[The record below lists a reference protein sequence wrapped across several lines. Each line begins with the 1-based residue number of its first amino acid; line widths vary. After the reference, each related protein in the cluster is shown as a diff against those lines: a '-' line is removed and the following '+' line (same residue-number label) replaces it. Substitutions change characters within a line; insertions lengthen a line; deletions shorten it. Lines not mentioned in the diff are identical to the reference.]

1 MQRFKNIM
9 YVCDEKGG
17 ESEALHRA
25 ITLAINNSAR
35 LKVVE
40 VYEDVPQEMLE
51 LFDIKKFPDLKETV
65 ARVYRED
72 LDHVVSDIKNKGLQI
87 STRILTGKPFIELIR
102 EVLQEKHDLVIMNSA
117 TEDGL
122 KEVFFGSDAMHMM
135 RKCPC
140 PVWVMKP
147 KQGRQ
152 FAKILATVESSLAY
166 DEPDSVKAGL
176 NKKIMEM
183 SSSLARLEGSELH
196 IVHAWDLYLEAMLR
210 NRAGLSQQQIDDL
223 NHITRSRHETM
234 VYELVHRYSPGLPE
248 KQIHILKG
256 RAGHVIPEVARTL
269 AIELIVMGTVSRTG
283 IAGFF
288 IGNTAEEILGRVDC
302 SVLTVKPDGFVSPVK
317 LQ

>member
-17 ESEALHRA
+17 ESEAFHRA
-25 ITLAINNSAR
+25 VTLAINNSAH
-35 LKVVE
+35 LKVVA
-40 VYEDVPQEMLE
+40 VHEDVPQEMLK
-51 LFDIKKFPDLKETV
+51 LLDAQKFPDLKE
-65 ARVYRED
+65 AISRVYREN
-72 LDHVVSDIKNKGLQI
+72 LDHVVSDAKNKGLQI
-87 STRILTGKPFIELIR
+87 STKIHTGKPFIELIK
-102 EVLQEKHDLVIMNSA
+102 EVLREKHDLVIMNAA

-122 KEVFFGSDAMHMM
+122 KEFFFGSDAMHMM

-140 PVWVMKP
+140 PVWVIKP
-147 KQGRQ
+147 KQGRK

-196 IVHAWDLYLEAMLR
+196 IIHAWELYLETMLR
-210 NRAGLSQQQIDDL
+210 NRAGLSQKQIDDL
-223 NHITRSRHETM
+223 SHATRNTHETM
-234 VYELVHRYSPGLPE
+234 VYELVQKYSPGLPE
-248 KQIHILKG
+248 QQIHILKG
-256 RAGHVIPEVARTL
+256 RAGHVIPEVARKRG
-269 AIELIVMGTVSRTG
+269 IELIVMGTVSRTG

-288 IGNTAEEILGRVDC
+288 IGNTAEEILDRVDC